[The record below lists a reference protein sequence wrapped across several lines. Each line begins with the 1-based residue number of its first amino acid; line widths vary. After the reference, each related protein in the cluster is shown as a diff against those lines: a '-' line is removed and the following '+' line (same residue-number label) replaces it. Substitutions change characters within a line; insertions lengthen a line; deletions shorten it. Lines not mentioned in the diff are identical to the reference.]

1 MRLKTYGRS
10 TPGRLALFIL
20 LIGLFLL
27 LIGGCGKKE
36 EPQPQQPGLTLDQL
50 VTETAEGRAVSDLAQ
65 QLDGQEITL
74 QGWMS
79 PLSPLYANYFFLI
92 GSPSED
98 CPFCAGAEVD
108 FYDVVIV
115 YVEENHIVPFIF
127 DPVLV
132 TGTLQVGYEQD
143 GHMESY
149 FRVQSRLTEVRN
161 FTAK

>member
-1 MRLKTYGRS
+1 MGLKIHGRRRS
-10 TPGRLALFIL
+10 MPGRLVLLIL
-20 LIGLFLL
+20 LIGLFPL

-36 EPQPQQPGLTLDQL
+36 EPQQQGMTLDQL
-50 VTETAEGRAVSDLAQ
+50 VTETAEGRVVSDLAQ